1 MFFLYLSEITRAAL
15 HCSHVSPATEHVPQ
29 STCPLLVAVVVVL
42 HRVGVSG
49 RVAGAVVVEVA
60 VVRGDL
66 VMDVVVRTVV
76 VISPDYL
83 LLVLRRTE

>member
-1 MFFLYLSEITRAAL
+1 M
-15 HCSHVSPATEHVPQ
+15 
-29 STCPLLVAVVVVL
+29 VVL
-42 HRVGVSG
+42 HRVGVAG
-49 RVAGAVVVEVA
+49 RVAGALVVA
-60 VVRGDL
+60 VVRGELDL

>member
-1 MFFLYLSEITRAAL
+1 M
-15 HCSHVSPATEHVPQ
+15 
-29 STCPLLVAVVVVL
+29 AVVVVL
-42 HRVGVSG
+42 HRVGVAG
-49 RVAGAVVVEVA
+49 RVAGAVVVMVA

>member
-1 MFFLYLSEITRAAL
+1 M
-15 HCSHVSPATEHVPQ
+15 
-29 STCPLLVAVVVVL
+29 VVL
-42 HRVGVSG
+42 HRVGVAG
-49 RVAGAVVVEVA
+49 RVAGAVVMMVVA

>member
-1 MFFLYLSEITRAAL
+1 M
-15 HCSHVSPATEHVPQ
+15 
-29 STCPLLVAVVVVL
+29 AVVVVL
-42 HRVGVSG
+42 HRVGVAG
-49 RVAGAVVVEVA
+49 RVAGAVVVVVVVMA
-60 VVRGDL
+60 VLRGEL

>member
-1 MFFLYLSEITRAAL
+1 M
-15 HCSHVSPATEHVPQ
+15 
-29 STCPLLVAVVVVL
+29 VVL
-42 HRVGVSG
+42 HRVGVPG
-49 RVAGAVVVEVA
+49 RVAGAVVVVVEVA

-66 VMDVVVRTVV
+66 VMDVVRTVV

>member
-1 MFFLYLSEITRAAL
+1 M
-15 HCSHVSPATEHVPQ
+15 
-29 STCPLLVAVVVVL
+29 AVVVVL
-42 HRVGVSG
+42 HRVGVAG
-49 RVAGAVVVEVA
+49 RVAGAVVEVA

-66 VMDVVVRTVV
+66 VMDVVRTVV

>member
-1 MFFLYLSEITRAAL
+1 MCSSYIYPRSHALLCSTAVTCPRAR
-15 HCSHVSPATEHVPQ
+15 VT
-29 STCPLLVAVVVVL
+29 TCPLLVAVVVVL
-42 HRVGVSG
+42 HRVGVPG
-49 RVAGAVVVEVA
+49 RVAGAVVMVVA

>member
-1 MFFLYLSEITRAAL
+1 M
-15 HCSHVSPATEHVPQ
+15 
-29 STCPLLVAVVVVL
+29 AVVVVL
-42 HRVGVSG
+42 HRVGVAG
-49 RVAGAVVVEVA
+49 RVAGAVVVVVVLA

>member
-1 MFFLYLSEITRAAL
+1 M
-15 HCSHVSPATEHVPQ
+15 
-29 STCPLLVAVVVVL
+29 VVL
-42 HRVGVSG
+42 HRVGVPG
-49 RVAGAVVVEVA
+49 RVAGAVVV
-60 VVRGDL
+60 VVVLAMLRGDL